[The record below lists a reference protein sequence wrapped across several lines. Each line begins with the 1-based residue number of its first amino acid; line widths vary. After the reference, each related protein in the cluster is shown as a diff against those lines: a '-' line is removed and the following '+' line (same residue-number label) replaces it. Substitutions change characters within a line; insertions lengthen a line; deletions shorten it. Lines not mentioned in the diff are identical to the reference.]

1 MDTFKVEPYS
11 DTPGNLEKG
20 AAPAEPLHPQ
30 PCHGCP
36 VHPTQAPRRRRFKRH
51 LIIFGAVV
59 LTWLAYSFMQRAF
72 SARPRYVWRWAV
84 DRVGHPPPP
93 DGDDDQCVGSTNWT
107 TYYDQPP
114 WTSEYPYGAETTFS
128 LPLDSDA
135 LYLVSRGIFQH
146 GLVTIEQSE
155 QVGDTVDV
163 RVRVAYY
170 DDQVLESATVCQ
182 VQREDREHGVGIFT
196 PWGPFGAPPRR
207 MHMRGLEF
215 DVTVTLPAGE
225 EGPLSVKQLE
235 TRLPSYN
242 QNVANL
248 EESVLFD
255 VISLASVNG
264 RISIQSVTADVAQF
278 RSVNGEID
286 GQFNTESS
294 LELHTVNGRITPTV
308 RLLHRE
314 GADPSDLSIHTING
328 QINAEVSL
336 TSETSSGGEFGV
348 DAESIHGAVE
358 IKFTDSPVDSV
369 LRCEVGSMVGAVQV
383 EVHSAFE
390 GTYSLQTML
399 GSKSV
404 LQREVEDPA
413 GRGRHRVV
421 SLDEARGRIEGEIKW
436 EENDGSSVAN
446 EGYVIL
452 KALMPSVTL
461 LI

>member
-1 MDTFKVEPYS
+1 M
-11 DTPGNLEKG
+11 
-20 AAPAEPLHPQ
+20 
-30 PCHGCP
+30 
-36 VHPTQAPRRRRFKRH
+36 
-51 LIIFGAVV
+51 
-59 LTWLAYSFMQRAF
+59 
-72 SARPRYVWRWAV
+72 
-84 DRVGHPPPP
+84 
-93 DGDDDQCVGSTNWT
+93 
-107 TYYDQPP
+107 
-114 WTSEYPYGAETTFS
+114 
-128 LPLDSDA
+128 
-135 LYLVSRGIFQH
+135 
-146 GLVTIEQSE
+146 
-155 QVGDTVDV
+155 
-163 RVRVAYY
+163 
-170 DDQVLESATVCQ
+170 
-182 VQREDREHGVGIFT
+182 
-196 PWGPFGAPPRR
+196 
-207 MHMRGLEF
+207 
-215 DVTVTLPAGE
+215 
-225 EGPLSVKQLE
+225 
-235 TRLPSYN
+235 
-242 QNVANL
+242 
-248 EESVLFD
+248 
-255 VISLASVNG
+255 
-264 RISIQSVTADVAQF
+264 
-278 RSVNGEID
+278 NGEID

-314 GADPSDLSIHTING
+314 GTDPSDLSIHTING
-328 QINAEVSL
+328 YAIIIPCLALVETELVLSQINAEVSL

-369 LRCEVGSMVGAVQV
+369 LRCEVGSIVGAVQV